1 MPHTVPAL
9 FGSLSDKKKGYKKMI
24 NNFEE
29 VKTALS
35 QVQKRQ
41 RVRLLSPEKIA
52 DILDQVESRLK
63 EDNAL
68 TAKILVHYDGAEHFP
83 NAYNGTPMSTHF
95 IAVFDGAAWDV
106 KSVSR
111 EKCPNRK
118 TLNTTATIPDGS
130 TKRFLIF

>member
-1 MPHTVPAL
+1 
-9 FGSLSDKKKGYKKMI
+9 MI

-83 NAYNGTPMSTHF
+83 NAYGGIPASTHF
-95 IAVFDGAAWDV
+95 FAVFDGKRWTV
-106 KSVSR
+106 TNVTR

-118 TLNTTATIPDGS
+118 TWNTTAILPDGS
-130 TKRFLIF
+130 EKRFLIF

>member
-1 MPHTVPAL
+1 
-9 FGSLSDKKKGYKKMI
+9 MI

-41 RVRLLSPEKIA
+41 RVRLLSPGKIS
-52 DILDQVESRLK
+52 DILNLAELCLK
-63 EDNAL
+63 ADGAL
-68 TAKILVHYDGAEHFP
+68 VPGVTINYDGAEHFP

-118 TLNTTATIPDGS
+118 TWNTSAIMPDGS

>member
-1 MPHTVPAL
+1 
-9 FGSLSDKKKGYKKMI
+9 MI
-24 NNFEE
+24 NNSEE
-29 VKTALS
+29 IKNALQ

-41 RVRLLSPEKIA
+41 RARLLSPEKIA

-83 NAYNGTPMSTHF
+83 NAYNGTPTSTHF
-95 IAVFDGAAWDV
+95 LAVFGGKGWTV
-106 KSVSR
+106 TNVTR

-118 TLNTTATIPDGS
+118 TWNTTAILPDGS
-130 TKRFLIF
+130 EKKFLIF